1 MIKNPSEYNDFEN
14 RFIASQD
21 VNVSQ
26 NMKLADDMYNLA
38 VDLGAFNS
46 NLFNDS
52 TNLKIKVAK
61 ILNSVSEINK

>member
-38 VDLGAFNS
+38 VDLGVFNS